1 MNDNGS
7 YPNQPFAAGSDGAAM
22 PLYAEFHDGGGRRD
36 YGPQG
41 CAGIVLKTSAFLAL
55 VAVLALLRVAG
66 VQ

>member
-1 MNDNGS
+1 MNDNEV
-7 YPNQPFAAGSDGAAM
+7 YPRHPYAGFGDDGAAM
-22 PLYAEFHDGGGRRD
+22 PVEFHNGGGRRD

-41 CAGIVLKTSAFLAL
+41 CAGIVLKTAAFLAL